1 MNRYAIILAAG
12 KGSRMKSLLEN
23 KSKVSYEI
31 LGVPL
36 VKYVLNSLS
45 PLGIKK
51 IVTIVGFGGETS
63 KAIVEGESAVVWQR
77 EQKGTGHAIMQT
89 RPELENEKG
98 ETIILCGDT
107 PLLRSETLEK
117 LLNDHVASNNMLTV
131 LGAQIDNPFG
141 YGRLIIDE
149 NGKLVKI
156 VEQKDASEEE
166 RKVNIVN
173 TGVYVFDNELLYKYL
188 NELKPNNKAGEY
200 YLTDLIEIFANEG
213 HRVGVSIMHGDEEM
227 LGINDRVQ
235 LAYATKL
242 MKKRINEKLM
252 LSGVTIEDPDNTYIG
267 PYVEIGPDTI
277 IKPNATLLGDTKIGQ
292 RNIIGPNSLLNNM
305 KIGEDNEIIM
315 SHLID
320 SQIGDNNHI
329 GPFCRMRAGAIVDK
343 NSKVGNFVEIKAS
356 HIHEGAK
363 AAHLTYLG
371 DCEVGERTNI
381 GCGTIT
387 ANYDGY
393 NKFKTNIGKDV
404 FIGSG
409 SIIIAPLIV
418 KDEAFVAA
426 GSVITKDVENDELAI
441 ARVRQE
447 NKKGYS
453 HIIKARAKA
462 KKEASKK

>member
-107 PLLRSETLEK
+107 PLLKSETLEK

-200 YLTDLIEIFANEG
+200 YLTDLIEIFAKEG

-277 IKPNATLLGDTKIGQ
+277 VKPNATLLGDTKIGQ
-292 RNIIGPNSLLNNM
+292 RNIIGPDSLLNNM
-305 KIGEDNEIIM
+305 KIGDDN
-315 SHLID
+315 
-320 SQIGDNNHI
+320 
-329 GPFCRMRAGAIVDK
+329 
-343 NSKVGNFVEIKAS
+343 
-356 HIHEGAK
+356 
-363 AAHLTYLG
+363 
-371 DCEVGERTNI
+371 
-381 GCGTIT
+381 
-387 ANYDGY
+387 
-393 NKFKTNIGKDV
+393 
-404 FIGSG
+404 
-409 SIIIAPLIV
+409 
-418 KDEAFVAA
+418 
-426 GSVITKDVENDELAI
+426 
-441 ARVRQE
+441 
-447 NKKGYS
+447 
-453 HIIKARAKA
+453 
-462 KKEASKK
+462 